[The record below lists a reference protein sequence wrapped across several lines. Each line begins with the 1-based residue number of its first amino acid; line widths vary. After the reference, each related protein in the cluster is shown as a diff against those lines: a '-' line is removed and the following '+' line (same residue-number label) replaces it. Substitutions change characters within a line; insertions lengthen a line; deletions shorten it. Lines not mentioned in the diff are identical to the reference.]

1 MPKPI
6 ISDIIKIK
14 RPEIEKPRKAKEKK
28 RGFWL
33 KLLLWTVLII
43 ILLLI
48 INAIIS
54 FFAYVSI
61 KITPKQEFVNIDLNL
76 KAQRGTG
83 NGSLSFEIMQIEYEE
98 SQTVMAT
105 GLETGGQKASGQIV
119 IYNAYSSA
127 SQTLIKNTRFEAPDG
142 KIYRTKEKVTVP
154 GTGSLETTVYAD
166 EPGEAY
172 NIGLTDFI
180 IPGFKGDPRYEK
192 IYARSKTKMS
202 GGSSGT
208 SSILTKEDAENAAN
222 NLRDKIRNYLTE
234 NILKQKPEKYL
245 FFNKSIAIAFDEN
258 INNPKE
264 GDSGKEFNF
273 IQKGIGTGFLLKEN
287 ELSEEMAK
295 RYLNE
300 EISKEVRIAN
310 LDKLEFNLLNH
321 NGDNTEITFNLK
333 GRAHF
338 AWKVDVDSL
347 FSDLTT
353 AENENYSSVF
363 KKYST
368 IESAEIIFRPSWWRK
383 IPQNRSKAHFEEILD
398 LQ

>member
-14 RPEIEKPRKAKEKK
+14 RPEIEKPKKEKK
-28 RGFWL
+28 RGFWP

-76 KAQRGTG
+76 KAQRGAG
-83 NGSLSFEIMQIEYEE
+83 NGSLSFEIMQIEHEE

-105 GLETGGQKASGQIV
+105 GVETEGQKASGQIV

-127 SQTLIKNTRFEAPDG
+127 SQTLIKNTRFEALDS
-142 KIYRTKEKVTVP
+142 KIYRTNEKVTVP
-154 GTGSLETTVYAD
+154 GNGSVEATVYAD

-172 NIGLTDFI
+172 NIGLTDFT

-202 GGSSGT
+202 GGSSET
-208 SSILTKEDAENAAN
+208 SSILTKEDAANTVN
-222 NLRDKIRNYLTE
+222 NLRDKIKNYLTE
-234 NILKQKPEKYL
+234 NILKQKPEEYL
-245 FFNKSIAIAFDEN
+245 FFDKSIAITFDEN
-258 INNPKE
+258 LDNPKE
-264 GDSGKEFNF
+264 GDRGKEFNF
-273 IQKGIGTGFLLKEN
+273 IQKGTGTGFLLKEN
-287 ELSEEMAK
+287 ELSEETAK

-300 EISKEVRIAN
+300 ETSKEVRIAN
-310 LDKLEFNLLNH
+310 LDKLEFNLLNY
-321 NGDNTEITFNLK
+321 NKDNTEITFNLK
-333 GRAHF
+333 GRTHF
-338 AWKVDVDSL
+338 VWKVDVDSL
-347 FSDLTT
+347 FSDLV
-353 AENENYSSVF
+353 AAKSENYSSVF
-363 KKYST
+363 KKYPT
-368 IESAEIIFRPSWWRK
+368 IESAEIIFRPSWWHK

>member
-14 RPEIEKPRKAKEKK
+14 RPEIEKPKKEKK
-28 RGFWL
+28 KRFWP
-33 KLLLWTVLII
+33 KLLLWTVLTI

-76 KAQRGTG
+76 KTQI
-83 NGSLSFEIMQIEYEE
+83 EIMQIEREE
-98 SQTVMAT
+98 SQKVMAT
-105 GLETGGQKASGQIV
+105 GVETDGQKASGQIV

-127 SQTLIKNTRFEAPDG
+127 PQTLIKNTRFEAPGG
-142 KIYRTKEKVTVP
+142 KIYKINEKVTVP
-154 GTGSLETTVYAD
+154 GNGSLEATIYAD

-172 NIGLTDFI
+172 NIGLTDFT

-202 GGSSGT
+202 GGFSGT
-208 SSILTKEDAENAAN
+208 SSVLTKDDVANAIN
-222 NLRDKIRNYLTE
+222 NLRNKIKNYLTE
-234 NILKQKPEKYL
+234 NILKQKPEEYL
-245 FFNKSIAIAFDEN
+245 FFEKGIVIAFDEN
-258 INNPKE
+258 LDNPKE
-264 GDSGKEFNF
+264 GDNGKEFNF

-287 ELSEEMAK
+287 ELSKEVAK

-300 EISKEVRIAN
+300 ETSREVRIAN
-310 LDKLEFNLLNH
+310 LDKLEFNLLN
-321 NGDNTEITFNLK
+321 NNKDNTEITFNLK

-338 AWKVDVDSL
+338 VWKVDVDSL
-347 FSDLTT
+347 LSDLTA
-353 AENENYSSVF
+353 AESENYNSVF
-363 KKYST
+363 KKYSA
-368 IESAEIIFRPSWWRK
+368 IESAEIIFKPSWWRK